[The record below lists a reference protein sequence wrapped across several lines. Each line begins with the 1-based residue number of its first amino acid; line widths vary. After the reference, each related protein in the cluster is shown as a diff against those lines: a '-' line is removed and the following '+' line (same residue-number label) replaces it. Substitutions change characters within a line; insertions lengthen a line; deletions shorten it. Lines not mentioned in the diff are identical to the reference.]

1 MHRIARRI
9 LAMLGLALATGT
21 CGAQQLSA
29 KAPLP
34 LWELG
39 AFGGTAST
47 PAYPAASDR
56 SVRSLL
62 LPYVVYRGDVLR
74 AGREGVDARLLRGD
88 RYEADVGF
96 AASLPAR
103 SDDIAVRS
111 GMPDLGTLL
120 EFGPRLRLKLTDDAA
135 GGRLRLELPLRAVI
149 EVRGGA
155 RRQGYSFEPRVL
167 YETADERRL
176 WNASASLSAVF
187 GDASLN
193 SYFYEV
199 APRYATAQRPAYEAR
214 SGLILTRMGLSAS
227 RALTP
232 DWRVFGFVRY
242 ENYAGAANRDSPLFQ
257 RSSGTS
263 AGLGAIWIWRRST
276 ALARN

>member
-1 MHRIARRI
+1 MHRTAWRS
-9 LAMLGLALATGT
+9 LAFLSLAAATGA
-21 CGAQQLSA
+21 CDAQQRA
-29 KAPLP
+29 TEAALP

-39 AFGGTAST
+39 VFGGSVST

-56 SVRSLL
+56 SVRSLV
-62 LPYVVYRGDVLR
+62 LPYLVYRGEVLR
-74 AGREGVDARLLRGD
+74 AGREGVDARLLRGE

-96 AASLPAR
+96 AVSLPAR
-103 SDDIAVRS
+103 SDDVAVRS

-120 EFGPRLRLKLTDDAA
+120 EFGPRLRLNLLDDAT
-135 GGRLRLELPLRAVI
+135 GGRLRLDLPLRAVI

-167 YETADERRL
+167 YETAGASRP

-193 SYFYEV
+193 SYLYEV

-214 SGLILTRMGLSAS
+214 PGLILTRVGLSAS

-242 ENYAGAANRDSPLFQ
+242 ENYAGAANRDSPLSR
-257 RSSGTS
+257 RSSGAS
-263 AGLGAIWIWRRST
+263 AGLGAIWIWRRS
-276 ALARN
+276 AELARN